1 LIIEF
6 FMTDGSNYSSPAGY
20 FLSSIVIINSNFN
33 LAHGVIKDYL
43 FNELLIG
50 ITNENVAP
58 LSPVLLSAHIMP
70 P

>member
-1 LIIEF
+1 MIIEF
-6 FMTDGSNYSSPAGY
+6 FMTDRSNYGRPAGY
-20 FLSSIVIINSNFN
+20 FLSSIVSINSNFN
-33 LAHGVIKDYL
+33 LAHSVIKDYL

-50 ITNENVAP
+50 ITNENEAP